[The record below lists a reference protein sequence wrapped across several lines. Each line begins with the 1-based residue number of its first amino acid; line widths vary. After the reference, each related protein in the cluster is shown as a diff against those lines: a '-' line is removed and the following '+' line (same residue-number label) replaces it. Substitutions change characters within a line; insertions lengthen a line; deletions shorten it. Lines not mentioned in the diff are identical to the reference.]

1 MPAGGAENEKPT
13 TRHPL
18 LLQDVPILVASL
30 DDPASL
36 DAAIGSAAV
45 VLTTAGPYT
54 ELGTP
59 LLEAAVRNGTHYADL
74 TAESESWER
83 AERER
88 ESKREMQP

>member
-1 MPAGGAENEKPT
+1 VRLLAAPKTKN
-13 TRHPL
+13 RHPPPSPP
-18 LLQDVPILVASL
+18 QDVPILVASL

-83 AERER
+83 AERGRER
-88 ESKREMQP
+88 VRER